1 MKAENA
7 SSGKALEVMVE
18 KLALEIQD
26 GSLIGLG
33 SGATV
38 AAFARRL
45 GRRAEEEELLF
56 SVIPSSLQIQLVAE
70 EWPGFMVVPSTM
82 IPDIDITVDG
92 VDQIDEKFRM
102 IKGGGGALYRERVL
116 LQAASKRVIM
126 GDETKHVRQLYRS
139 VPVETSFFARD
150 FVESALMKIG
160 GKPKLRVLEKGY
172 PFITENGNVIF
183 DTDFGII
190 EKPETLLSEIISI
203 AGVIEAGIFLNEC
216 DVLYQANQDGSV
228 QVFEVR

>member
-1 MKAENA
+1 LKAENDN
-7 SSGKALEVMVE
+7 SGKALEAMVE
-18 KLALEIQD
+18 KLALEMQD

-33 SGATV
+33 SGSTV

-45 GRRAEEEELLF
+45 GQRAEKEKLHF
-56 SVIPSSLQIQLVAE
+56 SVVPSSLQIQIIAE
-70 EWPGFMVVPSTM
+70 KYLRFMVMPSTM
-82 IPDIDITVDG
+82 IPNIDITVDG

-116 LQAASKRVIM
+116 LQAANKRVILA
-126 GDETKHVRQLYRS
+126 DETKHVKQLYRS

-150 FVESALMKIG
+150 FTESMLLKMG
-160 GKPKLRVLEKGY
+160 GKPKLRSLEKGY

-183 DTDFGII
+183 DTDFGTI
-190 EKPETLLSEIISI
+190 EEPETLRADIKSI

>member
-1 MKAENA
+1 LKAENDN
-7 SSGKALEVMVE
+7 SGKALEAMVE
-18 KLALEIQD
+18 KLALEMQD

-33 SGATV
+33 SGSTV
-38 AAFARRL
+38 AAFARRP
-45 GRRAEEEELLF
+45 GQRAEKEKLHF
-56 SVIPSSLQIQLVAE
+56 SVVPSSLQIQIIAE
-70 EWPGFMVVPSTM
+70 KYLRFMVMPSTM
-82 IPDIDITVDG
+82 IPNIDITVDG

-116 LQAASKRVIM
+116 LQAANKRVILA
-126 GDETKHVRQLYRS
+126 DETKHVKQLYRS

-150 FVESALMKIG
+150 FTESMLLKMG
-160 GKPKLRVLEKGY
+160 GKPKLRSLEKGY

-183 DTDFGII
+183 DTDFGTI
-190 EKPETLLSEIISI
+190 EEPETLRADIKSI